1 MGKKHGQFLK
11 KKVCCQ
17 YKFFLSGKK
26 CKWSLTES
34 LHFLWK
40 SVYFY
45 RNLLSREKGF
55 EDYDA
60 IIFVVDSADRNSLEE
75 ARQELWNVLCL
86 APNFMMQQHLT
97 VLLIMANKQDVKGAA
112 TTQEIETILGPK
124 LTLQNSVNGLKKGAK
139 NDSEKNIYSFCF
151 RIEKSAF
158 NNHVQNSRNLC
169 SHRKWSE
176 CFPRVANAHD

>member
-1 MGKKHGQFLK
+1 M
-11 KKVCCQ
+11 
-17 YKFFLSGKK
+17 
-26 CKWSLTES
+26 
-34 LHFLWK
+34 
-40 SVYFY
+40 YFY

-139 NDSEKNIYSFCF
+139 NDSEKIKYICF
-151 RIEKSAF
+151 VSELK
-158 NNHVQNSRNLC
+158 NLPSTITYKIQGTC
-169 SHRKWSE
+169 A
-176 CFPRVANAHD
+176 VTGNGLNASLEWLTRTIKENRRTTVKATDL